1 VNRLIILILSLFF
14 LNQCSFNEGSRL
26 WNDKE
31 KELENQTNIKKIFTE
46 EKKITTE
53 FNQDLKLNLEKIQ
66 TNNKITDNKNN
77 YGVQDYDGLIKKI
90 GSYKFSKLEDVN
102 QLDLKP
108 IFLKEG
114 LIFFDKKGTIIR
126 YDNKNK
132 VLWKKNHYSK
142 SEKRLNPTLNFMI
155 DDENLIV
162 TDSIAKYYS
171 LNINSGELNWS
182 KNSIYPF
189 NSEIK
194 KEKNKI
200 FVIDYKNTLRCYNII
215 DGSECWN
222 LQTED
227 SFTISS
233 SKFSLIIIGDL
244 VVFSNSIGDITAVD
258 IESGLINWQLPT
270 QSSSIINETYN
281 FKISKLVSDG
291 NSIFF
296 SNNKNEFYSIDVKT
310 GTVNWIN
317 KINSN
322 LTPIITGNLVFTVS
336 NNGYLHV
343 VEKNSGNLIRVNN
356 LYGIYKEKKKKN
368 IKPVGFAIGSTKLYL
383 TNSDGKMI
391 VVDLNLGNVVQ
402 IEKIA
407 GDIISRPFIYNQ
419 NLFVIKNGSIVQYN

>member
-1 VNRLIILILSLFF
+1 MNRLIILILSLFF

-46 EKKITTE
+46 EKKIITE

-66 TNNKITDNKNN
+66 TNNKITDNKND
-77 YGVQDYDGLIKKI
+77 YGAQDYDGLIKKI

-142 SEKRLNPTLNFMI
+142 SEKRLNPTLNFII

-194 KEKNKI
+194 KDKNKI
-200 FVIDYKNTLRCYNII
+200 FAIDYKNTLRCYNII

-222 LQTED
+222 LQTEN

-258 IESGLINWQLPT
+258 IESGLIN
-270 QSSSIINETYN
+270 
-281 FKISKLVSDG
+281 
-291 NSIFF
+291 
-296 SNNKNEFYSIDVKT
+296 
-310 GTVNWIN
+310 
-317 KINSN
+317 
-322 LTPIITGNLVFTVS
+322 
-336 NNGYLHV
+336 
-343 VEKNSGNLIRVNN
+343 
-356 LYGIYKEKKKKN
+356 
-368 IKPVGFAIGSTKLYL
+368 
-383 TNSDGKMI
+383 
-391 VVDLNLGNVVQ
+391 
-402 IEKIA
+402 
-407 GDIISRPFIYNQ
+407 
-419 NLFVIKNGSIVQYN
+419 